1 MNKQHKI
8 FLPGT
13 RRGRN
18 NRPAVALLLT
28 LIVLV
33 VLSTVVYTLTARLSI
48 IKHRRQYI
56 IDYQI
61 ARYASDSAMKY
72 ALVAIERLQLKLA
85 DRKDDPDFSD
95 LFTLDRGEYQQ
106 LLNDWAQKRSQE
118 LREQDLEDELAGT
131 GGLEQAQP
139 QDLSNLST
147 DMSNLTGQNKSLLD
161 NFLKELGGEAA
172 AILDPNKITDDMQDD
187 YAYDPYYIDPNSIE
201 IPGPYGPQ
209 WPYVTEPIEFE
220 IGDVKVIIEIEDEN
234 AKMPL
239 IWALAID
246 KKLARDTDEALQIF
260 CEWMQMYPDQIEDLK
275 DQLKKISKKKAF
287 VTNLKALDLSI
298 PSPPKK
304 APKQNRRTRRRPIRR
319 TPAKKPTKKTRP
331 AIAHTA
337 DYARLMQ
344 SSMLDREILAIPLPR
359 TGWRYESPLKYL
371 GLWGSQKVNINTAP
385 RHVLEAALTFGGQAP
400 EIAHEII
407 KARQEKPFKSI
418 KELKDKFYGY
428 SAEIKKD
435 EPYLTTTS
443 TFLAIKVTAVSGAAK
458 TASVATVVKQG
469 KNIKRI
475 GMMSY

>member
-1 MNKQHKI
+1 MNKEHKI

-13 RRGRN
+13 GRCCN

-48 IKHRRQYI
+48 VKHRRQYI
-56 IDYQI
+56 INYQI

-72 ALVAIERLQLKLA
+72 ALAAIGQLQLKLA
-85 DRKDDPDFSD
+85 DRKDEPDFSD
-95 LFTLDRGEYQQ
+95 LFTLDRGEYQR
-106 LLNDWAQKRSQE
+106 LLSDWAQKRSQE
-118 LREQDLEDELAGT
+118 LREQDLENELADTRGVQQT
-131 GGLEQAQP
+131 QP
-139 QDLSNLST
+139 QDQSNLPT
-147 DMSNLTGQNKSLLD
+147 DVSNLTDQDTSLLD
-161 NFLKELGGEAA
+161 NLLKELVGDAA

-187 YAYDPYYIDPNSIE
+187 YAYDPYYIDPNSID

-220 IGDVKVIIEIEDEN
+220 IGEVKVIIEIEDEN

-239 IWALAID
+239 IWALSVD

-260 CEWMQMYPDQIEDLK
+260 CEWMQMYPDQIEDLR
-275 DQLKKISKKKAF
+275 DQLKDISSKKAF
-287 VTNLKALDLSI
+287 STNLKPIDLTK
-298 PSPPKK
+298 PSPAKT
-304 APKQNRRTRRRPIRR
+304 APKQTRTTRRRPVRR
-319 TPAKKPTKKTRP
+319 TTVKKPVKKTRP
-331 AIAHTA
+331 AEAHTA

-344 SSMLDREILAIPLPR
+344 SSMLDRDILAIPLPG

-407 KARQEKPFKSI
+407 KARQKKPFKSI

-428 SAEIKKD
+428 SAEIEKA
-435 EPYLTTTS
+435 EPYLITTS

-458 TASVATVVKQG
+458 TSSVATVVKQG
-469 KNIKRI
+469 KKIKKI
-475 GMMSY
+475 GMISY